1 MFISGHTTYLLK
13 SVMSYIRCL
22 LSTDFLGHSEKQE
35 KAKHCLLI
43 KESTESDS
51 DIKKILE
58 LLTRGN
64 KIFTIIVLNI
74 LMEEF
79 DSMKEQMSNYHVRA
93 VRMN

>member
-1 MFISGHTTYLLK
+1 
-13 SVMSYIRCL
+13 MSYIRCL

-58 LLTRGN
+58 LLTREN

-79 DSMKEQMSNYHVRA
+79 DSKKEQMSNYHVRA